1 VAAEVLANLSQGTV
15 TSGGTTAPAAGT
27 VETWTVNVS
36 TAFPAVSTGAVTQF
50 HASDP
55 ASPSELV
62 LVTAAPGGTGSQS
75 WTVTRG
81 AEGTAPV
88 AHQAGF
94 TAEGVITA
102 GGTAQLKVTEWLN
115 VKTVFGAAGN
125 GTTDD
130 TAAVQSAVSLAETAG
145 GGVYVPPGTYKI
157 MSPLAVTAPF
167 TLLGAG
173 QAATTFAVASGVN
186 DYLVKFTQGSGA
198 ITRAR
203 FADFTISGNAANQS
217 AGGGISAVGAVNCFF
232 ERIHFTSCF
241 NWGLALQAIPGG
253 AFGHHNKITACSF
266 DNAANAGFGGG
277 GWATSSDENFW
288 TECDFQYLGG
298 AAAPVG
304 SYPVMLLDQ
313 AGLQH
318 IENCV
323 FVGSRGSN
331 TDVIGYR
338 AQSASQS
345 KILGCTFDGVGGDNV
360 FINGT
365 DCLIE
370 GCTMTS
376 VADQAATAG
385 WGAGVHLEFGTARN
399 VVTGN
404 NVSSSATNGKTG
416 YLIREESTGGAGA
429 NLIEGNTLRVSGTVA
444 VAKLVSQGAASAV
457 RGNVNYN
464 PVGSITGAGIVLPG
478 SGTPLGNPGN
488 VDCEAWITCGG
499 GVTVSAVTVNGGTIP
514 VTVAAGTTSPAI
526 FVPAGGAGI
535 AVTYAGGT
543 PALTVNGC

>member
-1 VAAEVLANLSQGTV
+1 VAVEVLANLTQGTV
-15 TSGGTTAPAAGT
+15 TAGGTTAPSAGT
-27 VETWTVNVS
+27 VETWTVSVS

-55 ASPSELV
+55 AAPSELV

-102 GGTAQLKVTEWLN
+102 GGAAQLQVTEWLN

-125 GTTDD
+125 GSTDD
-130 TAAVQSAVSLAETAG
+130 TAAIQAAISLAETAN
-145 GGVYVPPGTYKI
+145 GGVYAPPGTYKI
-157 MSPLAVTAPF
+157 TAPLTVTAPF

-173 QAATTFAVASGVN
+173 EAATSFALASGVN
-186 DYLVKFTQGSGA
+186 DYLVKFTQSSGA

-217 AGGGISAVGAVNCFF
+217 AGGGISAIGAVNCFF
-232 ERIHFTSCF
+232 ERIHFTSCY
-241 NWGLALQAIPGG
+241 NWGLALQAIPAGG
-253 AFGHHNKITACSF
+253 GFGHHNKITGCSF

-288 TECDFQYLGG
+288 SGCDFQYLGG

-304 SYPVMLLDQ
+304 SYPVFLLDQ

-318 IENCV
+318 VEDCV
-323 FVGSRGSN
+323 FVGSRGSA
-331 TDVIGYR
+331 TDVIGFR
-338 AQSASQS
+338 SQSASQS
-345 KILGCTFDGVGGDNV
+345 KVIGCTFDGVGGDNV

-365 DCLIE
+365 DALIE

-385 WGAGVHLEFGTARN
+385 WGAGVHLEFGTARCA
-399 VVTGN
+399 VTGN
-404 NVSSSATNGKTG
+404 NVSSSATAGKTG

-429 NLIEGNTLRVSGTVA
+429 NLIEGNPLRVNGSVA
-444 VAKLVSQGAASAV
+444 HAVLATAGAASIV
-457 RGNVNYN
+457 RSNIGYN
-464 PVGSITGAGIVLPG
+464 PVGALGPPAVPGSTTPLVNPYNVDASVFITG
-478 SGTPLGNPGN
+478 GTVTVIKIN
-488 VDCEAWITCGG
+488 
-499 GVTVSAVTVNGGTIP
+499 GVTTGL
-514 VTVAAGTTSPAI
+514 TSGQFA
-526 FVPAGGAGI
+526 VPAGGS
-535 AVTYAGGT
+535 VT
-543 PALTVNGC
+543 LTYSVAPTWTWIGW

>member
-1 VAAEVLANLSQGTV
+1 MGAVEVLANLTQGTV
-15 TSGGTTAPAAGT
+15 TSGGTTAPSAGT
-27 VETWTVNVS
+27 VETWTVSVS

-55 ASPSELV
+55 AAPSEAV

-94 TAEGVITA
+94 TVEGVITA
-102 GGTAQLKVTEWLN
+102 GGAAQLQVTEWLN
-115 VKTVFGAAGN
+115 VKAVFGAAGN

-130 TAAVQSAVSLAETAG
+130 TAAVQAAVSLAETAG

-157 MSPLAVTAPF
+157 TSPLAVTAPF

-173 QAATTFAVASGVN
+173 EAATTFTLANGVN
-186 DYLVKFTQGSGA
+186 DYLIKFTQVSGA

-232 ERIHFTSCF
+232 ERIHFTSCC
-241 NWGLALQAIPGG
+241 NWGLALQAIPAGG
-253 AFGHHNKITACSF
+253 GFGHHNKITGCSF
-266 DNAANAGFGGG
+266 DNAASAGFGGG

-288 TECDFQYLGG
+288 SGCDFQYLGG
-298 AAAPVG
+298 ASAPVG

-318 IENCV
+318 VEDCV

-345 KILGCTFDGVGGDNV
+345 KIIGCTFDGVGGDCV
-360 FINGT
+360 FVNGT
-365 DCLIE
+365 DALIE

-385 WGAGVHLEFGTARN
+385 WGAGVHLEFGTARCI
-399 VVTGN
+399 VTGN
-404 NVSSSATNGKTG
+404 NVSSSATAGKTG

-429 NLIEGNTLRVSGTVA
+429 NLIEGNTLRTNGSIAHA
-444 VAKLVSQGAASAV
+444 VLATAGAASIV
-457 RGNVNYN
+457 RSNIGYN
-464 PVGSITGAGIVLPG
+464 PVGKQTAPGFPG
-478 SGTPLGNPGN
+478 SGSPLVNPFN
-488 VDCEAWITCGG
+488 SDEDVWITCGA
-499 GVTVSAVTVNGGTIP
+499 GVTVSVIAIGGNTIP
-514 VTVAAGTTSPAI
+514 VTVAASTTSQKISVPPAQSI
-526 FVPAGGAGI
+526 T
-535 AVTYAGGT
+535 VTYAGGT
-543 PALTVNGC
+543 PSWTWFGW